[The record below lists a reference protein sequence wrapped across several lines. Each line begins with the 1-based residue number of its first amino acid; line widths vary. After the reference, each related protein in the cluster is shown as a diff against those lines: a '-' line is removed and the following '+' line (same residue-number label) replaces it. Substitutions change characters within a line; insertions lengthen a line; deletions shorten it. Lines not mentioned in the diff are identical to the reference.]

1 MGTAIEQRPDPA
13 RFRTVVMLRKK
24 EREKLDA
31 MAISEGLSAAE
42 IVRRSISAYDPQ
54 REDESIMELPQRE
67 DESIM
72 ELAVE
77 TMSQNLKEAIEQ
89 VRETRKVVAQTRAQL
104 HAERGVGDGG
114 N

>member
-54 REDESIMELPQRE
+54 REDESIMEL
-67 DESIM
+67 
-72 ELAVE
+72 AVE

-104 HAERGVGDGG
+104 HAKRGVGNGG

>member
-54 REDESIMELPQRE
+54 REDESIMEL
-67 DESIM
+67 
-72 ELAVE
+72 AVE

-104 HAERGVGDGG
+104 HAERGVGNGG

>member
-1 MGTAIEQRPDPA
+1 MGTAIEQKPDQA

-54 REDESIMELPQRE
+54 RKDESIMELV
-67 DESIM
+67 
-72 ELAVE
+72 VE

-104 HAERGVGDGG
+104 HAERGVGNGG

>member
-31 MAISEGLSAAE
+31 LAINEGLSAAE
-42 IVRRSISAYDPQ
+42 IVRRSISAYD
-54 REDESIMELPQRE
+54 PQRE

-104 HAERGVGDGG
+104 HAERGVGNGG

>member
-1 MGTAIEQRPDPA
+1 MDTAIEQKPNQA
-13 RFRTVVMLRKK
+13 CFRTVVMLRKK

-31 MAISEGLSAAE
+31 MVISEGLSAAE

-54 REDESIMELPQRE
+54 REDESIMEL
-67 DESIM
+67 
-72 ELAVE
+72 AVE
-77 TMSQNLKEAIEQ
+77 TMSQNLKEASEQ

-104 HAERGVGDGG
+104 HAERGVGNGG

>member
-31 MAISEGLSAAE
+31 MATSEGLSAAE
-42 IVRRSISAYDPQ
+42 IVRRSISAYD
-54 REDESIMELPQRE
+54 PQRE

-104 HAERGVGDGG
+104 HAERGVGNGG

>member
-1 MGTAIEQRPDPA
+1 MGTAIEQRPDQA

-54 REDESIMELPQRE
+54 REDESIMEL
-67 DESIM
+67 
-72 ELAVE
+72 AVE

-89 VRETRKVVAQTRAQL
+89 VRETRKVVARTRAQL
-104 HAERGVGDGG
+104 HAERGIGNGG

>member
-54 REDESIMELPQRE
+54 REDESIMEL
-67 DESIM
+67 
-72 ELAVE
+72 AVE
-77 TMSQNLKEAIEQ
+77 TMSQNLKEAIDQ

-104 HAERGVGDGG
+104 HAERGVGNGG

>member
-54 REDESIMELPQRE
+54 REDESIMEL
-67 DESIM
+67 
-72 ELAVE
+72 AVE

>member
-31 MAISEGLSAAE
+31 MVISEGLSAAE
-42 IVRRSISAYDPQ
+42 IVRRSISAYNPQ
-54 REDESIMELPQRE
+54 REDESIL
-67 DESIM
+67 

-89 VRETRKVVAQTRAQL
+89 VRETRKVVALTRAQL
-104 HAERGVGDGG
+104 HAERGVGNGG

>member
-54 REDESIMELPQRE
+54 REDESIMEL
-67 DESIM
+67 
-72 ELAVE
+72 AVE

-104 HAERGVGDGG
+104 HTERGVGNGG

>member
-54 REDESIMELPQRE
+54 REDESIMEL
-67 DESIM
+67 
-72 ELAVE
+72 AVK

-89 VRETRKVVAQTRAQL
+89 VRETRKVIAQTRAQL
-104 HAERGVGDGG
+104 HAERGVGNGG

>member
-1 MGTAIEQRPDPA
+1 MGTAIEQRSDPA

-54 REDESIMELPQRE
+54 REDESIMEL
-67 DESIM
+67 
-72 ELAVE
+72 AVE

-104 HAERGVGDGG
+104 HAERGVGNGG

>member
-1 MGTAIEQRPDPA
+1 MDTAIEQKPNQA
-13 RFRTVVMLRKK
+13 CFRTVVMLRKK

-31 MAISEGLSAAE
+31 MVISEGLSAAE
-42 IVRRSISAYDPQ
+42 IVRRSISAYD
-54 REDESIMELPQRE
+54 PQRE

-89 VRETRKVVAQTRAQL
+89 VRETRKVVAQTHDQL
-104 HAERGVGDGG
+104 HAERGAGNGG

>member
-1 MGTAIEQRPDPA
+1 MGTAIEQRPDQA

-54 REDESIMELPQRE
+54 REDESIMEL
-67 DESIM
+67 
-72 ELAVE
+72 AVE

-89 VRETRKVVAQTRAQL
+89 VRETRKVVAQTSAQL
-104 HAERGVGDGG
+104 HAERGVGNGG

>member
-54 REDESIMELPQRE
+54 REDESIMEL
-67 DESIM
+67 
-72 ELAVE
+72 AVE

-89 VRETRKVVAQTRAQL
+89 VRETRKVVALTRAQL
-104 HAERGVGDGG
+104 HAERGVGNGG

>member
-1 MGTAIEQRPDPA
+1 MDTAIEQRPDQA

-31 MAISEGLSAAE
+31 MAISEGLSPAE
-42 IVRRSISAYDPQ
+42 IVRRSISAYD
-54 REDESIMELPQRE
+54 PQRE

-89 VRETRKVVAQTRAQL
+89 VRETRKVVAHTRSHL
-104 HAERGVGDGG
+104 HAERGVGNGG

>member
-1 MGTAIEQRPDPA
+1 MGTAIEQRPDQA

-54 REDESIMELPQRE
+54 REDESIMEL
-67 DESIM
+67 
-72 ELAVE
+72 AVE

-104 HAERGVGDGG
+104 HAERGVGNGG

>member
-1 MGTAIEQRPDPA
+1 
-13 RFRTVVMLRKK
+13 
-24 EREKLDA
+24 EKLDA

-54 REDESIMELPQRE
+54 REDESIMEL
-67 DESIM
+67 
-72 ELAVE
+72 AVE
-77 TMSQNLKEAIEQ
+77 TMSQNLKEAIDQ

-104 HAERGVGDGG
+104 HAERGVGNGG

>member
-1 MGTAIEQRPDPA
+1 MGTAIEQKPDQA

-54 REDESIMELPQRE
+54 REDESIMEL
-67 DESIM
+67 
-72 ELAVE
+72 AVE

-104 HAERGVGDGG
+104 HAERGVGNGG

>member
-1 MGTAIEQRPDPA
+1 MGTDIEQRPDPA

-54 REDESIMELPQRE
+54 REDESIMEL
-67 DESIM
+67 
-72 ELAVE
+72 AVE
-77 TMSQNLKEAIEQ
+77 TMSQNLKEAIDQ

-104 HAERGVGDGG
+104 HAERGVGNGG

>member
-1 MGTAIEQRPDPA
+1 MGTAIEQRSDPA

-54 REDESIMELPQRE
+54 REDESIMEL
-67 DESIM
+67 
-72 ELAVE
+72 AVE

-89 VRETRKVVAQTRAQL
+89 VRETRKVVAQTHDQL
-104 HAERGVGDGG
+104 HAERGAGNGG

>member
-1 MGTAIEQRPDPA
+1 MGTAIEQRPDQA
-13 RFRTVVMLRKK
+13 CFRTVVMLRKK

-54 REDESIMELPQRE
+54 HK

-89 VRETRKVVAQTRAQL
+89 VRETRKVVAQTRDQL
-104 HAERGVGDGG
+104 HAERGAGNGG

>member
-1 MGTAIEQRPDPA
+1 MGTAIEQKPDQA

-42 IVRRSISAYDPQ
+42 IVRRSISAYD
-54 REDESIMELPQRE
+54 PQRE

>member
-1 MGTAIEQRPDPA
+1 MGTAIEQKPDQA

-54 REDESIMELPQRE
+54 REDESIMEL
-67 DESIM
+67 
-72 ELAVE
+72 AVE

-89 VRETRKVVAQTRAQL
+89 VREARKVVAQTRAQL
-104 HAERGVGDGG
+104 HAERGVGNGG

>member
-1 MGTAIEQRPDPA
+1 MGTAIEQRPDQA

-54 REDESIMELPQRE
+54 REDESIMEL
-67 DESIM
+67 
-72 ELAVE
+72 AVE

-89 VRETRKVVAQTRAQL
+89 VRETRKVVVQTRSQL
-104 HAERGVGDGG
+104 HAKRGVGNGG

>member
-1 MGTAIEQRPDPA
+1 MGTAIEQRPDQA

-24 EREKLDA
+24 EREKLNA

-42 IVRRSISAYDPQ
+42 IVRRSISAYD
-54 REDESIMELPQRE
+54 PQRE

-89 VRETRKVVAQTRAQL
+89 VRETRKVVAQTRDQL
-104 HAERGVGDGG
+104 HAERGAGNGG

>member
-1 MGTAIEQRPDPA
+1 MGTVIEQRPDPA

-54 REDESIMELPQRE
+54 REDESIMEL
-67 DESIM
+67 
-72 ELAVE
+72 AVE

-104 HAERGVGDGG
+104 HAKRGVGNGS

>member
-54 REDESIMELPQRE
+54 HK

-104 HAERGVGDGG
+104 HAERGVGNGG

>member
-1 MGTAIEQRPDPA
+1 MGTAIKQKPDQA

-54 REDESIMELPQRE
+54 REN
-67 DESIM
+67 ESIM

-89 VRETRKVVAQTRAQL
+89 VHETRKVVAQTRAQL

>member
-1 MGTAIEQRPDPA
+1 MGTVIEQRPDLA

-31 MAISEGLSAAE
+31 MAISEGLAAAE
-42 IVRRSISAYDPQ
+42 IVRRSISAYD
-54 REDESIMELPQRE
+54 PQRE

-104 HAERGVGDGG
+104 HAERGVGNGG

>member
-1 MGTAIEQRPDPA
+1 MGTAIEQRPDQA

-54 REDESIMELPQRE
+54 REDESIMEL
-67 DESIM
+67 
-72 ELAVE
+72 AVE
-77 TMSQNLKEAIEQ
+77 TIVKSVSKNK
-89 VRETRKVVAQTRAQL
+89 QL
-104 HAERGVGDGG
+104 L
-114 N
+114 

>member
-1 MGTAIEQRPDPA
+1 MVKKVRVLQDSIQ
-13 RFRTVVMLRKK
+13 KK

-42 IVRRSISAYDPQ
+42 IVRRSISAYD
-54 REDESIMELPQRE
+54 PQRE

-104 HAERGVGDGG
+104 HAERGVGNGG

>member
-54 REDESIMELPQRE
+54 REDESIMEL
-67 DESIM
+67 
-72 ELAVE
+72 AVE
-77 TMSQNLKEAIEQ
+77 TMSQNLKEAIDQ